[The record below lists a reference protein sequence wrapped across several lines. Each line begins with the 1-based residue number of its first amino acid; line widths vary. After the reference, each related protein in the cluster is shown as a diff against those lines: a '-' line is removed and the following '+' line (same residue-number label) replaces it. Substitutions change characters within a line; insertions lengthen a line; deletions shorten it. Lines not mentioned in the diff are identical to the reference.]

1 MQYRRI
7 VVYLQYRRYY
17 DRFEQVRA
25 FSVCRSREERKRG
38 QAMVEFMVVAGM
50 VMASL
55 AILWVFLDTFK
66 DYGTR
71 VLNLVASEYP

>member
-1 MQYRRI
+1 
-7 VVYLQYRRYY
+7 
-17 DRFEQVRA
+17 
-25 FSVCRSREERKRG
+25 
-38 QAMVEFMVVAGM
+38 MVEFMVVAGM